1 MELHKLHTPSSRWS
15 IEEKHQAVKLYLS
28 GALTKTEVKNKF
40 KISYYGLDRW
50 INKFGP
56 GILEENDLSC
66 SFSDITPSRMSKDK
80 SNQDSANE
88 LETRIKALEH
98 ELRKKNLKIELL
110 DTMIEVAEKELNI
123 PIRKKSGPQP
133 SKEKRNNTK

>member
-1 MELHKLHTPSSRWS
+1 MKLHQLHTPPSRWS
-15 IEEKHQAVKLYLS
+15 IEEKKQAVKLYLS
-28 GALTKTEVKNKF
+28 GTLTKTEVKLKF
-40 KISYYGLDRW
+40 KVSYGGLDKW

-56 GILEENDLSC
+56 GILEQNDLSC
-66 SFSDITPSRMSKDK
+66 SASDITPSRMSKDK
-80 SNQDSANE
+80 RNPESAEE
-88 LETRIKALEH
+88 LEKRIKELEQ

-110 DTMIEVAEKELNI
+110 DTMIEIAEKELHI